1 MAPLRWSPLQRAM
14 LLLFLLPAG
23 RSAAADSAVAVAFS
37 WDVNAPEETLLTPE
51 YGAARLD
58 ATGTAVAINVAGDR
72 VLVGA
77 TGRNEVLVIQ
87 REICDGPCWTPS
99 GVLNG
104 DAYGGINFDAR
115 LGSSVSCSAD
125 GVSAVVGAP
134 GDGAAGELAGSTFVY
149 EESGG
154 IWRTA
159 ARLLATDAAATDL
172 FGCAVAMSPD
182 GQVVVVGARGRDEL
196 PSSGTFR
203 LMDSGAAYVFVRGTD
218 SRGTNG
224 WLLARQQKL
233 LASDGPIRGDGFGS
247 AVAIASSGM
256 IVVGAPNHNEGA
268 GAVYVYRT
276 VDGEHW
282 LPGEKLA
289 VVTESLVGAPPDA
302 NRPGFG
308 NALSFSIEPPDTLLV
323 SASADTPSSVQRN
336 AGAVYVYTRRLE
348 PDGSESWIAGH
359 TLFAGSAAKAYDFF
373 GHSVAVSADGS
384 SAVVGAHMTD
394 IMVRALSFRV
404 ATRATAS
411 AVALLYNA
419 QIAGIGSGSTRSLET
434 LVLQRTQ
441 A

>member
-1 MAPLRWSPLQRAM
+1 MVLRWSPLQLAM
-14 LLLFLLPAG
+14 LLLFLPAG
-23 RSAAADSAVAVAFS
+23 RTAGSADPAVAGAFG
-37 WDVNAPEETLLTPE
+37 WGVNAPEETLLTPE

-125 GVSAVVGAP
+125 GMSAVAGAP
-134 GDGAAGELAGSTFVY
+134 GDGAAAELAGSTFVY

-159 ARLLATDAAATDL
+159 ARLLAADADSTDL

-196 PSSGTFR
+196 PNSGNFR

-233 LASDGPIRGDGFGS
+233 LATDGPIRGDSFGS

-276 VDGEHW
+276 VDWEHW

-289 VVTESLVGAPPDA
+289 VVSESLVGAPPDV

-308 NALSFSIEPPDTLLV
+308 NALSFSIDPPDTLLV
-323 SASADTPSSVQRN
+323 SASAATPSSVQRN
-336 AGAVYVYTRRLE
+336 AGLVYIYTRRLE

-359 TLFAGSAAKAYDFF
+359 TLSAGNAAKGYDFF

-384 SAVVGAHMTD
+384 SAVVGAYMTD
-394 IMVRALSFRV
+394 IMVRALCFRV
-404 ATRATAS
+404 ATRSTAS
-411 AVALLYNA
+411 VVALLLSA
-419 QIAGIGSGSTRSLET
+419 RVAGTGSGSMRILAT
-434 LVLQRTQ
+434 LVLHRTQ